1 MITPMN
7 QDTSGPAAA
16 NTLSPSEADFIVI
29 IEFSS
34 EHKKISE
41 MESFMSK
48 ND

>member
-7 QDTSGPAAA
+7 QDTSGPSAT
-16 NTLSPSEADFIVI
+16 NTLSPSEANFIVT

-41 MESFMSK
+41 MESFISK